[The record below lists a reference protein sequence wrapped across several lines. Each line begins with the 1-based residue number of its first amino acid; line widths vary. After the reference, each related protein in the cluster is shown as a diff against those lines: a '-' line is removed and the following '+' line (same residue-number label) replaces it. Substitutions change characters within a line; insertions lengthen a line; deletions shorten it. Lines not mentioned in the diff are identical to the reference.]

1 MYKLRAIM
9 KQAKAEL
16 EEFGC
21 LSKYGYKAGVHLQH
35 KSMDFRSPFLE
46 SLIKDRNKEMTNK
59 ISVKGALLMY
69 KTFSAQ
75 YNALKFCD
83 YEFSINNTIFNS
95 CTFNEFN

>member
-1 MYKLRAIM
+1 M

-59 ISVKGALLMY
+59 ISVKGTMLLNFVIMKFRSITVYLILVHSMNSTRVVGVALMNWW
-69 KTFSAQ
+69 K
-75 YNALKFCD
+75 
-83 YEFSINNTIFNS
+83 
-95 CTFNEFN
+95 